1 MCENGN
7 SFLPH
12 RTFPMN
18 LCQMLQKHQT
28 VGLGSANLAM
38 LLITVK
44 ELIPIAMAAA
54 AWGLLG
60 QVPGCAVDVIT
71 RDGSKVL

>member
-1 MCENGN
+1 MCENGT
-7 SFLPH
+7 SFLPR

-54 AWGLLG
+54 AWGLLDRCQG
-60 QVPGCAVDVIT
+60 
-71 RDGSKVL
+71 VLLM